1 MILRDMQ
8 HDLVIGCSSDRS
20 ATDYVLQI
28 CVCLCVCV
36 SISCEPD
43 IAKSYERILMQFFGE
58 VGHDQGTK
66 QLDFGGN
73 LDSFVDPGS
82 YSRILYR

>member
-1 MILRDMQ
+1 MMMILRNMQ
-8 HDLVIGCSSDRS
+8 HDLVIGCSSDMS

-43 IAKSYERILMQFFGE
+43 IAIRMMNDDDIK
-58 VGHDQGTK
+58 GHAT
-66 QLDFGGN
+66 
-73 LDSFVDPGS
+73 
-82 YSRILYR
+82 